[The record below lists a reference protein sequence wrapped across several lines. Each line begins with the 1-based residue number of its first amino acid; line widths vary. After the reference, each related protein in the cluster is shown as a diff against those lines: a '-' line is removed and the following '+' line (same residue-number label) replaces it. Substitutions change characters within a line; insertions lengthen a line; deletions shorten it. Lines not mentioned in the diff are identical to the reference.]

1 MDAKAFFADAEVV
14 VSSVEE
20 VLRLQSVDSSEAASH
35 QGSLVG
41 STLTNGPAECRS
53 KLCCSAQKSV
63 SAVAGP
69 NIYIKACV
77 LA

>member
-20 VLRLQSVDSSEAASH
+20 VLRLVLRLQSVDSSEASSH

-41 STLTNGPAECRS
+41 STLTNGPA
-53 KLCCSAQKSV
+53 
-63 SAVAGP
+63 
-69 NIYIKACV
+69 
-77 LA
+77 